1 MNDIYQEVAKHT
13 KTLMFKEPFYGLFL
27 ISLNKQVD
35 KRIPT
40 LCVEPDNLNIK
51 LSINPDFWS
60 ELKDNVKLG
69 VLKHELLHIAF
80 FHLQN
85 FDRFPDK
92 ILQNIAADLEINQYI
107 DKEYKGDTWEGLE
120 YDQGIFAHLNLLPK
134 QGLKYYYEKI
144 QQDIK
149 DNPPTKRKGDGDG
162 NGSDGS
168 GGPGPGSDEDN
179 SPEKGDGEG
188 SGGPSPGNDKNGNSQ
203 DGSGDN
209 SVADFV
215 ESLRESEDGDIHSL
229 WDAIKDMDEAE
240 RKLIQ
245 KQIDHQLKEVAENLG
260 KRNRG
265 LIPNELSEYIAS
277 LYIKEEPV
285 MDWKS
290 YVRRFAGISPK
301 VLTKKTRYK
310 QNRRFSENPAL
321 KIKPQ
326 KNILVAIDT
335 SGSVG
340 TPDLVEFFQ
349 EIYHIHKTGVNIT
362 IIECDAM
369 IQQVYEYKGKRQE
382 IEVKG
387 RGGTDFSPVM
397 DYLIE
402 NRRKYN
408 SLIYLTDGGAPAPE
422 NVPLVPILWVHCS
435 SVEINEDLPGQK
447 IKIQR

>member
-1 MNDIYQEVAKHT
+1 MNDIYKEVVKYT
-13 KTLMFKEPFYGLFL
+13 KNLMFKEPFYGLFL

-149 DNPPTKRKGDGDG
+149 DNPPIKRKGDGDG

-179 SPEKGDGEG
+179 NPEKGDGEG

-310 QNRRFSENPAL
+310 R
-321 KIKPQ
+321 
-326 KNILVAIDT
+326 
-335 SGSVG
+335 
-340 TPDLVEFFQ
+340 
-349 EIYHIHKTGVNIT
+349 
-362 IIECDAM
+362 
-369 IQQVYEYKGKRQE
+369 
-382 IEVKG
+382 
-387 RGGTDFSPVM
+387 
-397 DYLIE
+397 
-402 NRRKYN
+402 
-408 SLIYLTDGGAPAPE
+408 
-422 NVPLVPILWVHCS
+422 
-435 SVEINEDLPGQK
+435 
-447 IKIQR
+447 